1 MKFHF
6 AGFFFMRWIRLG
18 VLSKTAAAAMDLFT
32 PKPP

>member
-6 AGFFFMRWIRLG
+6 AGLLFMLRIRPQG
-18 VLSKTAAAAMDLFT
+18 PSKTAAAAMDLFT

>member
-6 AGFFFMRWIRLG
+6 TGFFFMFRIPLQAP
-18 VLSKTAAAAMDLFT
+18 SKTAAPAMDLFT